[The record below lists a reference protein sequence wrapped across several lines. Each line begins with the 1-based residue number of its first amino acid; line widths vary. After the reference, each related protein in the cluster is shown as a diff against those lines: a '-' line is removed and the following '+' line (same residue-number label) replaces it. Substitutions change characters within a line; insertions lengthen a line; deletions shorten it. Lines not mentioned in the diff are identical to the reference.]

1 MKRTTLKEIK
11 KMATTC
17 IDITTARDNELKA
30 IREQEGDVKTIILS
44 VGTYGVNGKILQGY
58 NTKKLYAITK
68 RTPAM
73 WYFC

>member
-11 KMATTC
+11 RMATTC

-30 IREQEGDVKTIILS
+30 IRECEGDVKTIILS
-44 VGTYGVNGKILQGY
+44 VGTYGINGKILQGY
-58 NTKKLYAITK
+58 NTKQLYAITK